1 MTAICFYFQVHQP
14 DRLRDYRYFEIEKSP
29 FYLNNV
35 QNELIINRIANKC
48 YFPMIKLL
56 KKIIQETN
64 GEFKCAFSLSG
75 VFLEQAQIF
84 VPSLITVFQE
94 LVETNCVEILAET
107 YYHSLSFLYSPEEWK
122 AQIKKHEEKIFEIFK
137 IKPQVF
143 RNTELIYNNSIGQEI
158 ANLGYKGILAEGH
171 EKFLN
176 WLSPNY
182 VYQAANNTAFKVLLR
197 NYKLSDDIA
206 FRFSDQTWSEWPLT
220 TDKFTNWINSFQ
232 DDSQCLNLFMDFET
246 FGEHQADQTGIFEF
260 MRYLPAEILK
270 NKHKFVKP
278 SEAIE
283 EFKPVGTYNCPEFS
297 SWADEN
303 RDLSAWQSNN
313 MQKEIFEKVYELEAK
328 VKSTQNKDL
337 IDIWQRLTTSDHFYY
352 ISTKDYNDGEVHKYF
367 SPYETPYDA
376 YINCMNIIAD
386 LTYRIDQALL
396 LEKPNHIEENTYQP
410 EKITSQLENI
420 INVIKDLKKDDNNN
434 KLQKNLSS
442 VVCKK

>member
-1 MTAICFYFQVHQP
+1 MVSICFYFQVHQP
-14 DRLRDYRYFEIEKSP
+14 DRLRDYRVFDIGHSP
-29 FYLNNV
+29 FYLDDKK
-35 QNELIINRIANKC
+35 NELIMRKVANKC
-48 YFPMIKLL
+48 YLPMTKLL
-56 KKIIQETN
+56 KRLVKETD
-64 GEFKCAFSLSG
+64 GQFKCAFSLSG

-84 VPSLITVFQE
+84 VPSLITAFQE

-260 MRYLPAEILK
+260 MRYLPQKILERG
-270 NKHKFVKP
+270 HHDFITP
-278 SEAIE
+278 SEALERFPLI
-283 EFKPVGTYNCPEFS
+283 GSYNAPS
-297 SWADEN
+297 ITSWADQE
-303 RDLSAWQSNN
+303 RDLSAWKSNR
-313 MQKEIFEKVYELEAK
+313 MQDNAFEEIYALEGK
-328 VKSTQNKDL
+328 IKNLKDPEIL
-337 IDIWQRLTTSDHFYY
+337 DLWRKLTTSDHFYY
-352 ISTKDYNDGEVHKYF
+352 MCTKYYSDGDVHQYF
-367 SPYETPYDA
+367 SPYDTPYDA
-376 YINCMNIIAD
+376 FINYMNI
-386 LTYRIDQALL
+386 L
-396 LEKPNHIEENTYQP
+396 N
-410 EKITSQLENI
+410 
-420 INVIKDLKKDDNNN
+420 DLKLRIENFGKETLLP
-434 KLQKNLSS
+434 KPLSQKNNLLAALNF
-442 VVCKK
+442 